1 LFKEKS
7 PKLQEKIGL
16 IQIATQEKV
25 ALFHIGL
32 HPGKTTA
39 EIIAPSLRKIIEDPA
54 IGKIG
59 VAVLSADFSRLSKF
73 FGLKPKGAIELSHL
87 HRLVVFGGWKPELVS
102 TKMISLA
109 NLVEKHLGLP
119 LHKGEVRTSNWSK
132 PLSEAQINYAA
143 GDAYA
148 GLMLYHCMN
157 AKRLRM
163 KPVPPLPVHADKY
176 QAMERGLPRI
186 SRLYLQP
193 SEEGGEPIPSD
204 VFFGVPTKDH
214 DGGGSR
220 DNDETSER
228 TSVAQEKTS
237 ATIPTAA
244 PAAPAAPATVTTTP
258 TKSEKKTPDT
268 LDEASQRLYQKLV
281 DRRNALSV
289 AAKVAVFKVAHNV
302 VLERLARGRPVD
314 TEALL
319 KIRGI
324 GQHLREKYG
333 NAWIEVIKEFIA
345 EEDGQLDRARE
356 ATPDSS
362 PAFETPPES
371 RPAQL
376 HTGVSFMLAETA
388 LSEPTEDMDS
398 SLPCLDFDGPASR
411 RSSGQKR
418 KRAQSPLKA
427 TDARRQ
433 SSSAFAQADE
443 DELHDAVLQATQARI
458 FRNKLV
464 ALSKLVGRKLAS
476 RSRRADGPPI
486 VSDDTLD
493 AIVSQR
499 PRTHEELRQI
509 GGIEQFFQACFAADV
524 DLLKN
529 VVKFGPAETR

>member
-163 KPVPPLPVHADKY
+163 RPVPPPPVHADKY
-176 QAMERGLPRI
+176 QAMVRGLPGI
-186 SRLYLQP
+186 GRLYLEP

-204 VFFGVPTKDH
+204 VFFGVPTKVH

-220 DNDETSER
+220 DNDETSKG
-228 TSVAQEKTS
+228 TFVAQEKKS
-237 ATIPTAA
+237 ATIPT
-244 PAAPAAPATVTTTP
+244 AAPATVTTTP
-258 TKSEKKTPDT
+258 TKTPDP
-268 LDEASQRLYQKLV
+268 LDEASQRLYEKLI
-281 DRRNALSV
+281 DRRNALAESADI
-289 AAKVAVFKVAHNV
+289 AAFKVAHNV
-302 VLERLARGRPVD
+302 ILERLARGRPLD

-319 KIRGI
+319 KIQGV
-324 GQHLREKYG
+324 GPYQQEKYG

-345 EEDGQLDRARE
+345 EDGGQLDRAQE

-388 LSEPTEDMDS
+388 LSEPTEDADS

-411 RSSGQKR
+411 RNSGQKR

-509 GGIEQFFQACFAADV
+509 GGIEEFFQACFEADV

>member
-59 VAVLSADFSRLSKF
+59 VAVLTADFSRLNKF
-73 FGLKPKGAIELSHL
+73 FGLKPKGAVELSHL

-119 LHKGEVRTSNWSK
+119 LQKGKVRTSNWSK
-132 PLSEAQINYAA
+132 SLSDAQINYAA

-163 KPVPPLPVHADKY
+163 RPVPPLPVHADKY
-176 QAMERGLPRI
+176 QAMVRGLPGI
-186 SRLYLQP
+186 GRLYLEP

-204 VFFGVPTKDH
+204 VFFGVSTKVDS
-214 DGGGSR
+214 GGSSR
-220 DNDETSER
+220 DNDETSKG
-228 TSVAQEKTS
+228 TSVAKEKTS
-237 ATIPTAA
+237 ASIPTSAS
-244 PAAPAAPATVTTTP
+244 ATVTTTP
-258 TKSEKKTPDT
+258 TKSEKKTPDP

-388 LSEPTEDMDS
+388 LSEPTKDVDS
-398 SLPCLDFDGPASR
+398 PLPCLDFDGPASR

-433 SSSAFAQADE
+433 SSSTFAQADE
-443 DELHDAVLQATQARI
+443 DESHDAVLQAMEARI

-476 RSRRADGPPI
+476 GSRRADGPPI

-509 GGIEQFFQACFAADV
+509 GGIEEFFQACFEADV

-529 VVKFGPAETR
+529 VVKFGPAETG

>member
-54 IGKIG
+54 IGKLG
-59 VAVLSADFSRLSKF
+59 VSVLNADFARLSKF
-73 FGLKPKGAIELSHL
+73 FGLKPKGAVELSHL

-132 PLSEAQINYAA
+132 PLSEAQINYAS

-148 GLMLYHCMN
+148 GFMLYHCMN

-163 KPVPPLPVHADKY
+163 RPIPPLPLHADKY
-176 QAMERGLPRI
+176 QAMTRGLPKVG
-186 SRLYLQP
+186 RLFLEP

-204 VFFGVPTKDH
+204 VFFGAPTKV
-214 DGGGSR
+214 GGVGSPR
-220 DNDETSER
+220 DNDETLKG
-228 TSVAQEKTS
+228 TSVAQEKKS
-237 ATIPTAA
+237 ASIPTAV
-244 PAAPAAPATVTTTP
+244 PATATTTTT
-258 TKSEKKTPDT
+258 TKSEKKTADP
-268 LDEASQRLYQKLV
+268 LDETSQRLYEKLV
-281 DRRNALSV
+281 DRRKALADSANI
-289 AAKVAVFKVAHNV
+289 AAFKVAHNV
-302 VLERLARGRPVD
+302 ILERLARGRPLD

-319 KIRGI
+319 KIRGV
-324 GQHLREKYG
+324 GQHQQEKYG

-345 EEDGQLDRARE
+345 EEDGQLDSARE

-371 RPAQL
+371 RAAQL
-376 HTGVSFMLAETA
+376 HTGVSFTLAETA
-388 LSEPTEDMDS
+388 LSGPTSFSEDVDS
-398 SLPCLDFDGPASR
+398 PLPCLDFDGPASR
-411 RSSGQKR
+411 RSSGPKR

-427 TDARRQ
+427 TGAKRQ
-433 SSSAFAQADE
+433 SSSTVAQADE
-443 DELHDAVLQATQARI
+443 DEIHDAVLQAMQARI

-493 AIVSQR
+493 AIVSKR

-509 GGIEQFFQACFAADV
+509 GGIEEFFQACFEADV

-529 VVKFGPAETR
+529 IVKFGPAET